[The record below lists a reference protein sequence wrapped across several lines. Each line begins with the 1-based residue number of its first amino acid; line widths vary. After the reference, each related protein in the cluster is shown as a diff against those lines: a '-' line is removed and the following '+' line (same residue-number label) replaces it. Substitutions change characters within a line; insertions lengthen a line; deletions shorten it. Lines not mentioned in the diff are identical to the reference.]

1 MIGINRFLTGFYSK
15 ISLLLWVFMHGCGGS
30 PEAEYSI
37 DVKEQGVLIEG
48 SARLVNV
55 EALRLDL
62 QSFTEMINLT
72 GVAVADQDVT
82 ISAQESGVVL
92 NINLEKGSSVV
103 KNQQL
108 FKIDDQIL
116 KNQVDEARA
125 AANLAKET
133 WERRK
138 NLFEGDQ
145 VGSELAYLQT
155 KYAAEQADAR
165 LGILLTRL
173 ANTVV
178 RAPIDGV
185 LEDRMVEV
193 GTMVNIGRDVGRIV
207 SLSPMKVVAGV
218 PERYA
223 LDVSV
228 GTRAIASFDALGLSS
243 EGIISY
249 VGATVDP
256 SNRTFKVELEMDN
269 PNAMIK
275 PEMIA
280 NVNVVR
286 KNFVDV
292 IVIPQEALV
301 RTENGYVVYLVDQ
314 VDRDFRAISRPVKL
328 GPSQENRVVIESGLN
343 AGEQLI
349 VVGQTLVSNGDIV
362 NIVGN

>member
-1 MIGINRFLTGFYSK
+1 MTGINRLVRSFYFK
-15 ISLLLWVFMHGCGGS
+15 ILLLFWVFIYGCGGS

-37 DVKEQGVLIEG
+37 RVKEQGILIEG

-103 KNQQL
+103 KDQKL

-116 KNQVDEARA
+116 KNQVGEARA

-133 WERRK
+133 WARRK
-138 NLFEGDQ
+138 NLFEDDQ
-145 VGSELAYLQT
+145 VGSELAYLQA

-165 LGILLTRL
+165 LAILQVRL
-173 ANTVV
+173 ANTVI

-207 SLSPMKVVAGV
+207 SLSPIKVVAGV

-228 GTRAIASFDALGLSS
+228 GTRAIAIFDVLGLSS
-243 EGIISY
+243 EGVISY

-286 KNFVDV
+286 KSFVDV

-301 RTENGYVVYLVDQ
+301 RTENGYVVYLVDR
-314 VDRDFRAISRPVKL
+314 VDREFRAVSRPVKL